1 MPVNPHT
8 HACDVGTI
16 DYSLVNEGVIN
27 CTECGRTWEFVEDKG
42 WKADPLSRW
51 RPGSPYVGTQT
62 KGSNGRNKRYG
73 KKRMH

>member
-1 MPVNPHT
+1 MSVSPHT
-8 HACDVGTI
+8 HACDIGTI

-51 RPGSPYVGTQT
+51 KPGSPAPAQFKTPY
-62 KGSNGRNKRYG
+62 
-73 KKRMH
+73 KKPYKPYKKKKP